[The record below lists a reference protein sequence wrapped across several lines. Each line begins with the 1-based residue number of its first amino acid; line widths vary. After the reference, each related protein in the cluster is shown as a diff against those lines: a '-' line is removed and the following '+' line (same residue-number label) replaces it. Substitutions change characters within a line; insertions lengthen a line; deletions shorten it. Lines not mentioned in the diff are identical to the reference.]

1 MDEEYRNSEDLIT
14 SNHIRLYI
22 YRIPKENHDAMLDN
36 QKQFKD
42 KFQKN
47 GILNYQSF
55 QLSRSDTSE
64 GFVSLDSLVL
74 ATESEEIWMDLE
86 SYRDSEHLDDIGY
99 KMENDNGAVNLM
111 KQFLKLVSPE
121 SRVIKADFSSLM
133 SNP

>member
-1 MDEEYRNSEDLIT
+1 
-14 SNHIRLYI
+14 
-22 YRIPKENHDAMLDN
+22 MLDN

>member
-1 MDEEYRNSEDLIT
+1 MDEEYKNSEDRIT

-47 GILNYQSF
+47 GILNYQSL

-64 GFVSLDSLVL
+64 GFVSLDSLVS
-74 ATESEEIWMDLE
+74 ATKSEEIWMDLE